1 MRSAMNQKH
10 TVNVCKPSGKF
21 RIMGEVIEQI
31 QVPLKA
37 EQTGNF
43 SFIYC
48 IHKRKK
54 YWVNSELGDISD
66 PFRRTEE
73 YLSKLYIEIE

>member
-1 MRSAMNQKH
+1 MSQKY
-10 TVNVCKPSGKF
+10 TVNVCKPSGQF
-21 RIMGEVIEQI
+21 RKMGEVIKQI
-31 QVPLKA
+31 HVPLKA

-48 IHKRKK
+48 IYKRKK
-54 YWVNSELGDISD
+54 YWVESELGDIAD

-73 YLSKLYIEIE
+73 YLSKLYIEVKGKE